1 MDNKTSSFSAI
12 MAVYEQASQLEA
24 NLPVFLTNTYESGYE
39 VIVVDESS
47 TDETDDV
54 LKLLKQDHPNLYS
67 TFIPKPNPHITRR
80 KLALSLGIKAAKN
93 EWVIITSIENTPAY
107 EEWLKELS
115 GVIDST
121 TEAVA
126 GYYLKKGLR
135 LQTFEDTDQTRSLVV
150 KAERKRRKISKRR
163 FLKFLCGRYD
173 FIAVRR
179 DKAYDVL
186 SFFEQDASALKLA
199 RLKLGVFFHQCFS

>member
-93 EWVIITSIENTPAY
+93 EWVIITSIEDAPAY

-179 DKAYDVL
+179 DKAYEVL

>member
-54 LKLLKQDHPNLYS
+54 LKLFKQDHPNLYS

-93 EWVIITSIENTPAY
+93 EWVIITSIENAPAY

-179 DKAYDVL
+179 DKAYEVL

>member
-93 EWVIITSIENTPAY
+93 EWVIITSIENAPAY

-135 LQTFEDTDQTRSLVV
+135 LQTFEDTDQTQSLVV

-179 DKAYDVL
+179 DKAYEVL

>member
-54 LKLLKQDHPNLYS
+54 LKLLKQNHPNLYS

-93 EWVIITSIENTPAY
+93 EWVIITSIENAPAY

>member
-54 LKLLKQDHPNLYS
+54 LKLLKQNHPNLYS
-67 TFIPKPNPHITRR
+67 TFIPMPNPHITRR

-93 EWVIITSIENTPAY
+93 EWVIITSIENAPAY

>member
-93 EWVIITSIENTPAY
+93 EWIIITSIENAPAY

-135 LQTFEDTDQTRSLVV
+135 LQTFEDTDQTQSLVV

-163 FLKFLCGRYD
+163 FLKYLCGRYD

>member
-54 LKLLKQDHPNLYS
+54 LKLFKQDHPNLYS

-93 EWVIITSIENTPAY
+93 EWVIITSIENAPAY

-135 LQTFEDTDQTRSLVV
+135 LQTFEDTDQTWSLVV

-163 FLKFLCGRYD
+163 FLKYLCGRYD

-179 DKAYDVL
+179 DKAYEVL

>member
-93 EWVIITSIENTPAY
+93 EWVIITSIENAPTY

-115 GVIDST
+115 GVIDRT

>member
-1 MDNKTSSFSAI
+1 

-93 EWVIITSIENTPAY
+93 EWVIITSIENAPAY

-163 FLKFLCGRYD
+163 FLKYLCGRYD

-179 DKAYDVL
+179 DKAYEVL

>member
-1 MDNKTSSFSAI
+1 

-54 LKLLKQDHPNLYS
+54 LKLLKQDHLNLYS

-93 EWVIITSIENTPAY
+93 EWVIITSIENAPAY

>member
-67 TFIPKPNPHITRR
+67 TFIPKPNPHIMRR

-93 EWVIITSIENTPAY
+93 EWVIITSIENAPAY

-115 GVIDST
+115 GVIDRT

>member
-54 LKLLKQDHPNLYS
+54 LKLFKQDHPNLYS

-93 EWVIITSIENTPAY
+93 EWVIITSIENAPVY

-135 LQTFEDTDQTRSLVV
+135 LQTFEDTDQTWSLVV

-163 FLKFLCGRYD
+163 FLKYLCGRYD

>member
-54 LKLLKQDHPNLYS
+54 LKLFKQDHPNLYS

-93 EWVIITSIENTPAY
+93 EWVIITSIENAPAY

>member
-93 EWVIITSIENTPAY
+93 EWVIITSIENAPAY
-107 EEWLKELS
+107 DEWLKELS

-163 FLKFLCGRYD
+163 FLKYLCGRYD

-179 DKAYDVL
+179 DKAYEVL

>member
-93 EWVIITSIENTPAY
+93 EWVIITSIENAPAY

-163 FLKFLCGRYD
+163 FLKYLCGRYD

>member
-1 MDNKTSSFSAI
+1 

-39 VIVVDESS
+39 VIIVDESS

-93 EWVIITSIENTPAY
+93 EWVIITSIENAPAY

-163 FLKFLCGRYD
+163 FLKYLCGRYD

>member
-1 MDNKTSSFSAI
+1 

-93 EWVIITSIENTPAY
+93 EWVIITSIENAPAY

-179 DKAYDVL
+179 DKAYEVL

>member
-93 EWVIITSIENTPAY
+93 EWVIITSIDNAPAY

-115 GVIDST
+115 GVIDRT

-163 FLKFLCGRYD
+163 FLKYLCGRYD

>member
-93 EWVIITSIENTPAY
+93 EWVIITSIENAPAY

-179 DKAYDVL
+179 DKAYEVL

>member
-93 EWVIITSIENTPAY
+93 EWVIITSIENAPAY
-107 EEWLKELS
+107 EEWLEELS

-135 LQTFEDTDQTRSLVV
+135 LQTFEDTDQTQSLVV

-163 FLKFLCGRYD
+163 FLKYLCGRYD

-199 RLKLGVFFHQCFS
+199 KLKLGVFFHQCFS

>member
-1 MDNKTSSFSAI
+1 

-93 EWVIITSIENTPAY
+93 EWVIITSIENAPAY

>member
-54 LKLLKQDHPNLYS
+54 LKLFKQDHPNLYS

-93 EWVIITSIENTPAY
+93 EWVIITSIENAPAY

-135 LQTFEDTDQTRSLVV
+135 LQTFEDTDQTWSLVV

>member
-24 NLPVFLTNTYESGYE
+24 NLPVFLTNTYESVYE

-93 EWVIITSIENTPAY
+93 EWVIITSIENAPAY

>member
-80 KLALSLGIKAAKN
+80 KLTLSLGIKAAKN
-93 EWVIITSIENTPAY
+93 EWVIITSIENAPAY

>member
-54 LKLLKQDHPNLYS
+54 LKLFKQDYPNLYS

-93 EWVIITSIENTPAY
+93 EWVIITSIENAPAY

>member
-93 EWVIITSIENTPAY
+93 EWVIITSIENAPAY

-126 GYYLKKGLR
+126 GYYLKKRLR

>member
-93 EWVIITSIENTPAY
+93 EWVIITSIENAPAY

-179 DKAYDVL
+179 DKAYDIL

-199 RLKLGVFFHQCFS
+199 KLKLGVFFHQCFS

>member
-54 LKLLKQDHPNLYS
+54 LKLFKQDHPNLYS

-93 EWVIITSIENTPAY
+93 EWVIITSIENAPVY

-135 LQTFEDTDQTRSLVV
+135 LQTFEDTDQTWSLVV

-163 FLKFLCGRYD
+163 FLKYLCGRYD

-179 DKAYDVL
+179 DKAYEVL

>member
-93 EWVIITSIENTPAY
+93 EWIIITSIENAPAY

-115 GVIDST
+115 GVIDRT

-135 LQTFEDTDQTRSLVV
+135 LQTFEDTDQTRSLVF

-186 SFFEQDASALKLA
+186 SFFEQDASAIKLA

>member
-54 LKLLKQDHPNLYS
+54 LKLFKQDHPNLYS

-93 EWVIITSIENTPAY
+93 EWVIITSIENAPAY

-186 SFFEQDASALKLA
+186 SFFEQDASAIKLA

>member
-54 LKLLKQDHPNLYS
+54 LKLLKQNHPNLYS

-80 KLALSLGIKAAKN
+80 KLALSLGIKADKN
-93 EWVIITSIENTPAY
+93 EWVIITSSENAPAY

-135 LQTFEDTDQTRSLVV
+135 LQTFEDTDQTWSLVV

-163 FLKFLCGRYD
+163 FLKYLCGRYD

-186 SFFEQDASALKLA
+186 SFFEQDASALTLA

>member
-24 NLPVFLTNTYESGYE
+24 NLPVFLTNTYKSGYE

-54 LKLLKQDHPNLYS
+54 LKLLKQDHLNLYS

-93 EWVIITSIENTPAY
+93 EWVIITSIENAPAY

-115 GVIDST
+115 GVIDRT

>member
-93 EWVIITSIENTPAY
+93 EWVIITSIENAPVY

-135 LQTFEDTDQTRSLVV
+135 LQTFEDTDQTWSLVV

-163 FLKFLCGRYD
+163 FLKYLCGRYD

-179 DKAYDVL
+179 DKAYEVL

>member
-93 EWVIITSIENTPAY
+93 EWVIITSIENAPAY

-179 DKAYDVL
+179 DKAYEVL
-186 SFFEQDASALKLA
+186 RFFEQDTSALKLA